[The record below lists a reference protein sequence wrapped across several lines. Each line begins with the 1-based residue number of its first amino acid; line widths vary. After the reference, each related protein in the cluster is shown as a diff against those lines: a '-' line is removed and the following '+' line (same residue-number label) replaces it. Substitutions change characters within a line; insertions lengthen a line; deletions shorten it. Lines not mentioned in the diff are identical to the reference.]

1 MRSSTSSTRRWSART
16 GRPSDASWS
25 EAYRTLP
32 FPWREESAPPFALET
47 DWDLQQVMGY
57 LATWSAVQRYKDQRG
72 EDPLPALA
80 PRLAAEWPDG
90 KARRLRWPIHLRIG
104 RA

>member
-1 MRSSTSSTRRWSART
+1 
-16 GRPSDASWS
+16 
-25 EAYRTLP
+25 
-32 FPWREESAPPFALET
+32 
-47 DWDLQQVMGY
+47 MGY
-57 LATWSAVQRYKDQRG
+57 LATWSAVQCYKDQRG

-90 KARRLRWPIHLRIG
+90 KERRLRWPIHLRIG